1 MKMENN
7 NNEGE
12 RYGLNEQ
19 KGGSPVHSQVRKIKE
34 ESEKIVDWLPGK
46 PERRPVLREI
56 TRQLSRSP
64 LGVSGRPISV
74 GD

>member
-1 MKMENN
+1 MEYN

-12 RYGLNEQ
+12 RWEQ
-19 KGGSPVHSQVRKIKE
+19 QSGSPVHSQVRKIKE
-34 ESEKIVDWLPGK
+34 EYSEKIVDWLPGK

-64 LGVSGRPISV
+64 LGASQSRRPISV

>member
-1 MKMENN
+1 MEYN
-7 NNEGE
+7 NNEEE
-12 RYGLNEQ
+12 RYEQ
-19 KGGSPVHSQVRKIKE
+19 QSGSPVHSQVRKIKE
-34 ESEKIVDWLPGK
+34 EYFEKIVDWLPIK

-64 LGVSGRPISV
+64 LGASQSRLPISV